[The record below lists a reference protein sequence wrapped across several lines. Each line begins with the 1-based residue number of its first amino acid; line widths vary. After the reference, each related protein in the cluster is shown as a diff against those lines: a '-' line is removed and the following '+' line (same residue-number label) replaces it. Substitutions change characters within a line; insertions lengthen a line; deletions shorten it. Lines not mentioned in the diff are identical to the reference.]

1 MTTKRIIGKID
12 IKGNKVIKGI
22 RFEGL
27 KIIGDLEKFL
37 NERESDFLVD
47 EIYINNI
54 TGSLYDTHLDL
65 NLLEKI
71 CKNIHIPVTVQGGI
85 NSLKEIEN
93 LFNKGASRVAL
104 NNSIV
109 KDLIPLE
116 TLFKEFGSQAIVFS
130 PSIRVNSE
138 GKIEFFTNAGREI
151 VKLKENLD
159 TFNYLCQLRDK
170 GLIEILLRFI
180 DYDGVNANINDI
192 TIKQIKKIS
201 EINIDTIVSGS
212 MHLEKNFINALN
224 FGAQGIALSYTYIY
238 EYERIN
244 NIRSKI
250 SQSWEVRK

>member
-1 MTTKRIIGKID
+1 MSTKRIIGKID

-27 KIIGDLEKFL
+27 KIIDDLEKFL

-104 NNSIV
+104 NNSII
-109 KDLIPLE
+109 KD
-116 TLFKEFGSQAIVFS
+116 A
-130 PSIRVNSE
+130 
-138 GKIEFFTNAGREI
+138 
-151 VKLKENLD
+151 
-159 TFNYLCQLRDK
+159 
-170 GLIEILLRFI
+170 
-180 DYDGVNANINDI
+180 
-192 TIKQIKKIS
+192 
-201 EINIDTIVSGS
+201 
-212 MHLEKNFINALN
+212 
-224 FGAQGIALSYTYIY
+224 
-238 EYERIN
+238 
-244 NIRSKI
+244 SK
-250 SQSWEVRK
+250 